1 MLIEFLLPNFF
12 CCFSC
17 DIYFFASHLV
27 EGKYLHQQDQAESCS
42 HPHSRF
48 SNANHAR
55 YYPVSRS
62 SVWSSVGITLSTLSS
77 LSYAPHVFIV
87 TVKGVEIKSNRFN
100 FISNKI
106 KTTTIFSVVS
116 PQSLFIF
123 YSPPSNF
130 GTDSQFC
137 EYIKSL
143 IFSSLK
149 ALLSLRLYVTS
160 IKYLAAACLTILI

>member
-1 MLIEFLLPNFF
+1 
-12 CCFSC
+12 
-17 DIYFFASHLV
+17 
-27 EGKYLHQQDQAESCS
+27 
-42 HPHSRF
+42 
-48 SNANHAR
+48 
-55 YYPVSRS
+55 
-62 SVWSSVGITLSTLSS
+62 VGITLSTLSS